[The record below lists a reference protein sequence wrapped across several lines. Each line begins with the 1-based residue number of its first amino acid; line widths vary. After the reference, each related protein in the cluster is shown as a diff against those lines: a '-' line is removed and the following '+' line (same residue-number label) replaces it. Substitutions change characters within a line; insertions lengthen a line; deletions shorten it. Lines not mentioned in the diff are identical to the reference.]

1 MKKMSLMF
9 PRKMKYTYYVC
20 SLIFVL
26 SQVVLSLANSI
37 SVYVLGKIFDSISL
51 HNVLIY
57 LIIVLISIYILEG
70 ILVVIRDIFREIVKT
85 DMQNALRN
93 RLISGYFSV
102 ETNNDINKHGE
113 IFEMIVTQSNEFCFD
128 SWQLLC
134 KSIEIITSITVTAYI
149 ILSMNVTLSA
159 LLLIVIPI
167 LSFITIKAMSVASK
181 THVTRQ
187 KANRIY
193 MGIFSEM
200 VYVAKEIRIFNIYGV
215 LGKKFYEAKEQKFA
229 ADLKHKRAILFCRVI
244 EKVSYIIAY
253 VFVLCFGLFLKSKG
267 TLSIGAIIAF
277 MGYVSILL
285 EQFSQINYIYDM
297 RVNNNY
303 LYKAF
308 EPFLENLNEDEK
320 SNKRL
325 DKEIISLKADNI
337 CFAYSE
343 GDMIISNLSF
353 EIKSGDLVFINGAS
367 GLGKSTLLKLLIK
380 ILNVKNG
387 KLMLNGID
395 YTELFSEDIRKHIA
409 YLSQKPFIFDGT
421 IFENIKWA
429 NEKISEKDAAV
440 ALESVGLY
448 ELGLDEFIGET
459 GRQLSGGEKQRI
471 ALARCIVKKAPVLI
485 FDEPF
490 SQIDIAS
497 ERIISEYILKQK
509 NKIRIIVSHNLEMQK
524 YADIVISFND
534 GEINVQNIK
543 ATNIKA

>member
-200 VYVAKEIRIFNIYGV
+200 VYLAKEIRIFNIYGV

-229 ADLKHKRAILFCRVI
+229 ADLKHKRAILFCRSI
-244 EKVSYIIAY
+244 EKISYIIAY
-253 VFVLCFGLFLKSKG
+253 VFVLCFGLFLRSKG
-267 TLSIGAIIAF
+267 TLSIGEIIAF

-297 RVNNNY
+297 KVNNNY

-308 EPFLENLNEDEK
+308 EPFLRNNNEDKK
-320 SNKRL
+320 SYTKTF
-325 DKEIISLKADNI
+325 KEINSIKADNI
-337 CFAYSE
+337 SFSYYE
-343 GDMIISNLSF
+343 GEPIISNLNF
-353 EIKSGDLVFINGAS
+353 EINRGDFVFIHGLS
-367 GLGKSTLLKLLIK
+367 GSGKTTLIKLLLKIM
-380 ILNVKNG
+380 NVKNG
-387 KLMLNGID
+387 RLMLNGIN
-395 YTELFSEDIRKHIA
+395 YTEISGEEIRNCIA

-429 NEKISEKDAAV
+429 NETISEEDAV
-440 ALESVGLY
+440 NALNTVGLA
-448 ELGLDEFIGET
+448 ELSLNELIGET

-471 ALARCIVKKAPVLI
+471 ALARCIVKEAPILI

-490 SQIDIAS
+490 SQIDEAS
-497 ERIISEYILKQK
+497 EKIISEYILKQK
-509 NKIRIIVSHNLEMQK
+509 NKIRIVVSHKLEMQNH
-524 YADIVISFND
+524 ADFIISFKD
-534 GEINVQNIK
+534 GEINVQN
-543 ATNIKA
+543 N

>member
-20 SLIFVL
+20 SLIFVF
-26 SQVVLSLANSI
+26 SQVVLSLANSV

-57 LIIVLISIYILEG
+57 LIVVLISIYILEG

-200 VYVAKEIRIFNIYGV
+200 VCLAKEIRIFNIYGV

-253 VFVLCFGLFLKSKG
+253 VFVLCFGLFLRSKG
-267 TLSIGAIIAF
+267 TLSIGEIIAF

-297 RVNNNY
+297 KVNNNY

-308 EPFLENLNEDEK
+308 EPFLRNNNEDKK
-320 SNKRL
+320 SYTKTF
-325 DKEIISLKADNI
+325 KEINSIKADNI
-337 CFAYSE
+337 SFSYYE
-343 GDMIISNLSF
+343 GEPIISNLNF
-353 EIKSGDLVFINGAS
+353 EINRGDFVFIHGLS
-367 GLGKSTLLKLLIK
+367 GSGKTTLIKLLLKIM
-380 ILNVKNG
+380 NVKNG
-387 KLMLNGID
+387 RLMLNGIN
-395 YTELFSEDIRKHIA
+395 YTEISGEEIRNCIA

-429 NEKISEKDAAV
+429 NETISEEDAV
-440 ALESVGLY
+440 NALNTVGLA
-448 ELGLDEFIGET
+448 ELSLNELIGET

-471 ALARCIVKKAPVLI
+471 ALARCIVKEAPILI

-490 SQIDIAS
+490 SQIDEAS
-497 ERIISEYILKQK
+497 EKIISEYILKQK
-509 NKIRIIVSHNLEMQK
+509 NKIRIVVSHKLEMQNH
-524 YADIVISFND
+524 ADFIISFKD
-534 GEINVQNIK
+534 GEINVQN
-543 ATNIKA
+543 N